1 MVGSLFGE
9 RVVGHTHSN
18 TSIISGPMHRSTTQ
32 PNVECVM
39 GILIARGQ
47 HVWPSDRHGDTAPN
61 VGCVTGFLIARGQ
74 HVWPRDLHG
83 DTATWLDGGQ

>member
-1 MVGSLFGE
+1 
-9 RVVGHTHSN
+9 
-18 TSIISGPMHRSTTQ
+18 
-32 PNVECVM
+32 M

-61 VGCVTGFLIARGQ
+61 VGCVTGILIARGQ

-83 DTATWLDGGQ
+83 NTATWLDGGQ